1 MKAAVIDTIG
11 AAPRVIAHP
20 DPSPAAGNLV
30 LVQVEAAALNTID
43 VHIASGHHR
52 AGPPRLPYVP
62 AIEAVGTIVAG
73 PDQGLRV
80 RAAGPAGLVPG
91 VDGGLAELLL
101 TDRATCVPVPDDLDS
116 VAAAAIGVVGTS
128 ADLSLRKAGLQPG
141 DSVLVLGATG
151 PLGAAVIQLA
161 RLAGARRVIAAG
173 RNPERLAQVSPAAD
187 GVAVL
192 GEEPLPDQLA
202 SLGGPV
208 DLVVDPVWGPWAQ
221 SALACLKPGGRYLN
235 VGAAGGD
242 GTAFQVE
249 WLRAA
254 QLTLI
259 GFSAGRRAAGRRPRQ
274 LPARRG
280 PGGGGLA
287 DAANGHLLA
296 GRGRAGVAGA
306 GLLTRQEDRRDPRLS
321 RSSRAAGCCAGSA
334 ERPESP
340 GTVRDER
347 LLIFN
352 KEGYPAGPGRARGT
366 CKVDL
371 MSRWHWRFTT
381 APGGAVRNHAR

>member
-1 MKAAVIDTIG
+1 MKAAVIDTLG
-11 AAPRVIAHP
+11 AAPRVTAHP
-20 DPSPAAGNLV
+20 DPSPATGNLV
-30 LVQVEAAALNTID
+30 LVEVEAAALNTID

-128 ADLSLRKAGLQPG
+128 ADLSLRKAGLQAG

-161 RLAGARRVIAAG
+161 RLAGAKRVIAAG
-173 RNPERLAQVSPAAD
+173 RNPDRLAQVSAAD
-187 GVAVL
+187 GVALL
-192 GEEPLPDQLA
+192 GQEPLPDQLA

-208 DLVVDPVWGPWAQ
+208 DLVVDSVWGPWAQ
-221 SALACLKPGGRYLN
+221 TTLACLKPGGRYLN

-242 GTAFQVE
+242 GGAFRVE
-249 WLRAA
+249 WLRAG

-259 GFSAGRRAAGRRPRQ
+259 GFSAAGAEPADVIASYRHVATLAAAGSLT
-274 LPARRG
+274 LPTATYH
-280 PGGGGLA
+280 L
-287 DAANGHLLA
+287 DEAAQA
-296 GRGRAGVAGA
+296 WQAQA
-306 GLLTRQEDRRDPRLS
+306 S
-321 RSSRAAGCCAGSA
+321 
-334 ERPESP
+334 SP
-340 GTVRDER
+340 GKKIIV
-347 LLIFN
+347 I
-352 KEGYPAGPGRARGT
+352 P
-366 CKVDL
+366 
-371 MSRWHWRFTT
+371 
-381 APGGAVRNHAR
+381 

>member
-1 MKAAVIDTIG
+1 
-11 AAPRVIAHP
+11 
-20 DPSPAAGNLV
+20 
-30 LVQVEAAALNTID
+30 
-43 VHIASGHHR
+43 
-52 AGPPRLPYVP
+52 VP
-62 AIEAVGTIVAG
+62 AIEAVGVIVAG

-128 ADLSLRKAGLQPG
+128 ADLALRKAGLEAG

-151 PLGAAVIQLA
+151 PLGAAVVQLA

-187 GVAVL
+187 GVALL

-208 DLVVDPVWGPWAQ
+208 DLVVDPVWGPWARP
-221 SALACLKPGGRYLN
+221 ALGCLKPGGRYLN

-259 GFSAGRRAAGRRPRQ
+259 GFSSGGAAPADVIASYRHVADLAAAGSLT
-274 LPARRG
+274 LPTATY
-280 PGGGGLA
+280 PL
-287 DAANGHLLA
+287 DEAAQA
-296 GRGRAGVAGA
+296 WQAQV
-306 GLLTRQEDRRDPRLS
+306 S
-321 RSSRAAGCCAGSA
+321 
-334 ERPESP
+334 SP
-340 GTVRDER
+340 GRKIVV
-347 LLIFN
+347 I
-352 KEGYPAGPGRARGT
+352 P
-366 CKVDL
+366 
-371 MSRWHWRFTT
+371 
-381 APGGAVRNHAR
+381 

>member
-1 MKAAVIDTIG
+1 MKAAVIDTLG
-11 AAPRVIAHP
+11 AAPRVTAHP

-30 LVQVEAAALNTID
+30 LVEVEAAALNTID

-91 VDGGLAELLL
+91 VDGGLAELML

-128 ADLSLRKAGLQPG
+128 AELSLRKAGLEAG

-161 RLAGARRVIAAG
+161 RLAGAKRVIAAG
-173 RNPERLAQVSPAAD
+173 RNPERLAQVCAAD
-187 GVAVL
+187 DVALL

-221 SALACLKPGGRYLN
+221 TALACLKPGGRYLN

-249 WLRAA
+249 WLRAR

-259 GFSAGRRAAGRRPRQ
+259 GFSAGGAQPADVIASYRHVATLAAAGSLTLPTATYSLDEAPRAWEAQ
-274 LPARRG
+274 
-280 PGGGGLA
+280 
-287 DAANGHLLA
+287 
-296 GRGRAGVAGA
+296 V
-306 GLLTRQEDRRDPRLS
+306 S
-321 RSSRAAGCCAGSA
+321 
-334 ERPESP
+334 SP
-340 GTVRDER
+340 GKKIVV
-347 LLIFN
+347 I
-352 KEGYPAGPGRARGT
+352 P
-366 CKVDL
+366 
-371 MSRWHWRFTT
+371 
-381 APGGAVRNHAR
+381 